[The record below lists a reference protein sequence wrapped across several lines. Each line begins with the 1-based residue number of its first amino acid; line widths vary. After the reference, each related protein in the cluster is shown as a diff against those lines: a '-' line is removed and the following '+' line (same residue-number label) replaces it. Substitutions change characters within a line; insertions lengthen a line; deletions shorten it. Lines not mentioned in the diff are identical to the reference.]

1 MKTLADDSQSLLEV
15 EAEAPRSQPSS
26 NVELVAPANRQA
38 EESISV
44 LVSISPEA
52 VERVIAKWLASYHNV
67 NTRSSYER
75 DLYHFSEWV
84 ANKGGKLSQVSRS
97 TVDVYVG
104 DLIDNGK
111 SNPTICRSLAALSSF
126 YLFSN
131 DEGVPLAGGTNP
143 AGRVRRPKVSDESPR
158 LGLDKAEAKA
168 LMEAAADSTP
178 RDEVLVALLLMNGLR
193 VSEALSVRF
202 EDVQNEAGHTVLSVT
217 RKGGGSARVPLNAF
231 TIRAMDRI
239 AEGRATGLVV
249 TTRSGRHLSRR
260 YAGKIITRLAHKA
273 GIGHRISPH
282 SLRHTFVTLSLEA
295 GVPLHDVQ
303 DSAGHKSPQTT
314 MRYNRA
320 RHSLDRHATHALGV
334 FLS

>member
-1 MKTLADDSQSLLEV
+1 METLAENSQSLLEV
-15 EAEAPRSQPSS
+15 EVGAPRSRPSS
-26 NVELVAPANRQA
+26 QVELVAPTDRQA

-44 LVSISPEA
+44 LVSIPPEV
-52 VERVIAKWLASYHNV
+52 VERVIAKWLASYHNA

-84 ANKGGKLSQVSRS
+84 ANKGGKLSQVTRS

-104 DLIDNGK
+104 DLLEDGK

-143 AGRVRRPKVSDESPR
+143 AGRIRRPKVSDESPC

-168 LMEAAADSTP
+168 LMVAAEANP
-178 RDEVLVALLLMNGLR
+178 RDEVLVALLLMNGFR
-193 VSEALSVRF
+193 VSEALSIRF
-202 EDVQNEAGHTVLSVT
+202 EDVKTEAGHTVVFLT
-217 RKGGGSARVPLNAF
+217 RKSGVSARAPLNPF
-231 TIRAMDRI
+231 TLRAMDRV
-239 AEGRATGLVV
+239 AEGRETGLVV
-249 TTRSGRHLSRR
+249 TTRNGRHLNRH
-260 YAGKIITRLAHKA
+260 YAGKIINRLAKKA

-282 SLRHTFVTLSLEA
+282 SLRHTFITLSLEA

-320 RHSLDRHATHALGV
+320 RHSLDRHATHALGA